1 MSYPDPVTGLVSLSL
16 ALSSKQDVG
25 IAFFWYR
32 FLELKFLSSLTCLT
46 QMSFTIIVYYR
57 TNSMYWDR

>member
-25 IAFFWYR
+25 IAF
-32 FLELKFLSSLTCLT
+32 LVS
-46 QMSFTIIVYYR
+46 VY
-57 TNSMYWDR
+57 